1 MMRDRRAKN
10 ETLGTKRQLIQLL
23 AALLYNLDFQGI
35 ATGSVGRAP
44 SKGACAPGL
53 HCYSCPGAVTA
64 CPIGALQQSLA
75 SSSLSM
81 VFYVVGTLLTFGA
94 IAGRTICGWA
104 CPFGFIQD
112 IVDKA
117 GRTLR
122 LPEVRKGTWSR
133 RLSWLKYAMLGLAI
147 AGPLATLALQ
157 GLGKPLFCTLIC
169 PAGTLPGISLVASNP
184 TLQSMVGTLFSWK
197 VSVLLALI
205 AAMLFV
211 YRPFCRFLCPLGALY
226 GFFNRFCILRYTANP
241 NVCTKCGACVR
252 SCRMDVAR
260 VGDRECIQCGAC
272 KTSCEL
278 NAIRFSIQISK
289 RTAEASSQQTRQSI
303 DAPTEAT
310 TISSNGKDS
319 Q

>member
-1 MMRDRRAKN
+1 MRDRRAKN
-10 ETLGTKRQLIQLL
+10 EALGTKRHLIQLL

-44 SKGACAPGL
+44 SKGVCAPGL
-53 HCYSCPGAVTA
+53 HCYSCPGAVAT

-81 VFYVVGTLLTFGA
+81 AFYVVGTLLAFGA

-112 IVDKA
+112 IIDKA
-117 GRTLR
+117 GRALH
-122 LPEVRKGTWSR
+122 LPEVRKGAWSK
-133 RLSWLKYAMLGLAI
+133 RLSLLKYAILGLAI

-157 GLGKPLFCTLIC
+157 GLGKPLFCTLVC
-169 PAGTLPGISLVASNP
+169 PAGTLPGISLVASDP
-184 TLQSMVGTLFSWK
+184 ALQSMVGILFSWK

-205 AAMLFV
+205 AAMLFI

-226 GFFNRFCILRYTANP
+226 GFFNRFCILRYAVNP
-241 NVCTKCGACVR
+241 NVCTKCGACVK

-272 KTSCEL
+272 KTSCEFD
-278 NAIRFSIQISK
+278 AIRFNVQILKKTEEGSK
-289 RTAEASSQQTRQSI
+289 RDASSEENSPS
-303 DAPTEAT
+303 A
-310 TISSNGKDS
+310 S
-319 Q
+319 